1 MTPIKNYESIPAV
14 TGGGEA
20 LPAGGY
26 KCVIVKAFES
36 ISKTGRPMLCLC
48 LDIADG
54 QYKGHFSRLFKMR
67 KDRDGKDAKWPCIMY
82 LLADEE
88 AAGRFKGSMKA
99 VEDSNSGYKWDWD
112 EVGLKGKRVGV
123 VFREEEYE
131 KRDGSIG
138 VVVKAAWLR
147 NADKVEDAPIPAR
160 RKVRQSIALTGGIA
174 PTASNID
181 EEIPW

>member
-54 QYKGHFSRLFKMR
+54 QYKGHFSRLFKVR
-67 KDRDGKDAKWPCIMY
+67 KERDGKDANFSQN
-82 LLADEE
+82 AVF
-88 AAGRFKGSMKA
+88 AGKK
-99 VEDSNSGYKWDWD
+99 
-112 EVGLKGKRVGV
+112 
-123 VFREEEYE
+123 
-131 KRDGSIG
+131 
-138 VVVKAAWLR
+138 
-147 NADKVEDAPIPAR
+147 
-160 RKVRQSIALTGGIA
+160 
-174 PTASNID
+174 
-181 EEIPW
+181 